1 MVTEP
6 SEWLKI
12 RITGRVL
19 KKFRLK
25 DLVLKLVSL
34 IFMSIHFSR
43 VEGKKL
49 YPIGYRSINWTQW
62 FQNVQGG
69 EWAPKMMMPTPPPP
83 TSPTLLWVWNKN
95 TWRTQEI
102 RRISC
107 VEGIKERTQER
118 WCAQLLRYS
127 CDVIIPLKSL

>member
-49 YPIGYRSINWTQW
+49 NPIGYRSINWTQW

-69 EWAPKMMMPTPPPP
+69 EWAPKMMMPTPPPR
-83 TSPTLLWVWNKN
+83 LY
-95 TWRTQEI
+95 
-102 RRISC
+102 C
-107 VEGIKERTQER
+107 GFGIKIPEGHKKYEEFRVSRESRKERKN
-118 WCAQLLRYS
+118 ASVHS
-127 CDVIIPLKSL
+127 CHDIRIM